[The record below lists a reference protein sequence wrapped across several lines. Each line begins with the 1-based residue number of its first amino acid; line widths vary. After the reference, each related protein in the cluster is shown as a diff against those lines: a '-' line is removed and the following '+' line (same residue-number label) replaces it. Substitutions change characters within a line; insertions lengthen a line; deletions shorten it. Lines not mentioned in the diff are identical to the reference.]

1 MEMGIDMSTRYRRST
16 QVVPRTV
23 AGELLLVPL
32 TARTTDAS
40 FRAADLYV
48 LNETG
53 ALLWESLSEPAEM
66 TDMAR
71 NLMRTY
77 GVPAEQ
83 AQADVEAFVADLLS
97 IGAVERVEAD

>member
-1 MEMGIDMSTRYRRST
+1 MPVRYLRSP

-32 TARTTDAS
+32 TARTTDAA

-53 ALLWESLSEPAEM
+53 AMLWEALAVPTDAA
-66 TDMAR
+66 DMAR
-71 NLMRTY
+71 NLMRTFD
-77 GVPAEQ
+77 VPAEQ
-83 AQADVEAFVADLLS
+83 AQADVESFIADLLS